1 MLNEKRL
8 KRCLHLAK
16 NINRCLARITMYA
29 GDPCGQSIELEV
41 LCKYADL
48 IKKEL
53 SKQRLE
59 DYDELLNSDEFIS
72 AFAKKWGETDE
83 EE

>member
-16 NINRCLARITMYA
+16 KINWCLARITMYS
-29 GDPCGQSIELEV
+29 GDPFGQSIELEV

-72 AFAKKWGETDE
+72 DFEKKWGGTDE